1 MRIRRLVEEV
11 DEQHREAMRTIV
23 DDLGEV
29 HFGAGTRASRRRFM
43 RTLGLGGAVA
53 VGAAVVPMTAMAG
66 AAGALGGQDEGGEES
81 GGGESDLPAGDLA
94 IVEFAQGV
102 EFAAVAA
109 YELAV
114 SQQLLSAQ
122 ETELARTFGR
132 HHAEH
137 GTALGTLAGQASD
150 ELDRSPN
157 QALVDA
163 VAPQLQAAA
172 AAPDLLQVLF
182 TVEQGA
188 AATYLTALGALESPT
203 AAGPAASIV
212 PIEAQHA
219 TALGT
224 VLDLPI
230 EEWMPAFQPTAGA
243 FDPAEYAG

>member
-1 MRIRRLVEEV
+1 
-11 DEQHREAMRTIV
+11 MRTIV
-23 DDLGEV
+23 DDLGEM
-29 HFGAGTRASRRRFM
+29 HFGEATRATRRRFV

-53 VGAAVVPMTAMAG
+53 VGAAMVPVGAVAG
-66 AAGALGGQDEGGEES
+66 AAGALGGQDT
-81 GGGESDLPAGDLA
+81 GGGAGESELPAGDLA

-109 YELAV
+109 YEVAV
-114 SQQLLSAQ
+114 GRGLLSPT

-137 GTALGTLAGQASD
+137 GTALGTLAGQPTD

-157 QALVDA
+157 QSLVDA
-163 VAPQLQAAA
+163 VAPQLQAAPTA
-172 AAPDLLQVLF
+172 ADLLQVLF
-182 TVEQGA
+182 TVEEGA

-224 VLDLPI
+224 VLNLPI
-230 EEWMPAFQPTAGA
+230 DEWMPAFQPTAGA
-243 FDPAEYAG
+243 FDPAQYAG